1 MKTTIHVNYRNAA
14 HRSQQG
20 MTLVE
25 IMIALAIS
33 MVLLTGVLQIMISSK
48 QTYRIQEG
56 TARLQE
62 NGRFATQFISE
73 DLRMAGYSGC
83 SSGIIPNNIVDLDG
97 DGTPDSI
104 SDFSTDGLL
113 GFEYSGLPVTLT
125 ATETLTS
132 AEVVNN
138 TDVIV
143 IMYASTDE
151 ALQLTGNLAADNANI
166 QLNETNMFSANDILL
181 ISDCSNADIFAA
193 TNVSSGAGK
202 TTIAHANSA
211 NTDNKLSKAYGTD
224 AMVMSFV
231 KTAYYIGTNAAG
243 VPALFRKRMVGANIQ
258 TEELVEGVENLQ
270 ILYGEDLDADG
281 VANRYVH
288 ADDVGNFANVVSI
301 RFAMLLQTPEEVN
314 TQADTSTYN
323 LLDTVY
329 DPVEDRRLRRIFS
342 TTVKLRNRS
351 LG

>member
-1 MKTTIHVNYRNAA
+1 MKAPRRLNCRNAA
-14 HRSQQG
+14 LRPQQG

-25 IMIALAIS
+25 VMIALAIS
-33 MVLLTGVLQIMISSK
+33 MVLLTGVLQIMLSSK

-62 NGRFATQFISE
+62 NGRFATQFLSE

-97 DGTPDSI
+97 DGTPDGI

-132 AEVVNN
+132 AEVLSD

-143 IMYASTDE
+143 IMYGSTDE
-151 ALQLTGNLAADNANI
+151 SLNLRGNMLSDNANI
-166 QLNETNMFSANDILL
+166 QVTSTDMFTTGDILL
-181 ISDCSNADIFAA
+181 ISDCMNSDIFAA
-193 TNVSSGAGK
+193 TSVSKGAIS
-202 TTIAHANSA
+202 TTIAHASNV
-211 NTDNKLSKAYGTD
+211 NTTTKLSKAYGAD
-224 AMVMSFV
+224 AMVMSLV

-243 VPALFRKRMVGANIQ
+243 VPALFRKRMVGANVQ

-288 ADDVGNFANVVSI
+288 ADDVGNFANVVSV

-314 TQADTSTYN
+314 TQADTSDYT
-323 LLDTVY
+323 LLDEVY
-329 DPVEDRRLRRIFS
+329 DPVDDRRLRRIFS

-351 LG
+351 MG